1 MSDNLAAD
9 LVVGCIAD
17 IDIDSLVSQGIAGII
32 IDMDNTLAP
41 WRSTEIPPLHIEWV
55 KKVKSH
61 GIKLCILSNAASDIR
76 VQPAADLLG
85 VPFITKACKPLA
97 VGFTRAAKLLDLPMN
112 KIAVAG
118 DQVFTDIWG
127 GNRLGIFTILTNP
140 LSKREAVITLVLQRP
155 LERLLGRRQK
165 QSNS

>member
-17 IDIDSLVSQGIAGII
+17 IDIDLLIERGIAGVIV
-32 IDMDNTLAP
+32 DMDNTLAP
-41 WRSTEIPPLHIEWV
+41 WRSTEVPPSHIDWV
-55 KKVKSH
+55 HNAKSRGLKV
-61 GIKLCILSNAASDIR
+61 CILSNAGSDGR
-76 VQPAADLLG
+76 VRPAAEMLG
-85 VPFITKACKPLA
+85 ISFITKACKPLA
-97 VGFTRAAKLLDLPMN
+97 VGFKRAARMMNLPIE
-112 KIAVAG
+112 KIAIAG

-127 GNRLGIFTILTNP
+127 GNRLGMFTILTTP

-165 QSNS
+165 